1 MKGFRHR
8 DSKTIYRRID
18 ALAMDGW
25 IAQNGARPAKVQGNS
40 VLYMLTLKG
49 KAALKLDEKSIEEFL
64 KTATNDKLSKFIDLF
79 EQSN

>member
-18 ALAMDGW
+18 ALATDGW
-25 IAQNGARPAKVQGNS
+25 IAQNGTRPAKVQGDS
-40 VLYMLTLKG
+40 VLYMLTLQG
-49 KAALKLDEKSIEEFL
+49 KAALKLDEKSVDEFL
-64 KTATNDKLSKFIDLF
+64 KTATNDKLAKFIDIF